1 MHNELAVYLMLMV
14 ILLIDIIKNKLKE
27 IYMINKLQIINNKIK
42 QIENKFDMN
51 KLVFKQMKLID
62 KYMNDLE
69 K

>member
-1 MHNELAVYLMLMV
+1 MHNELAVYLMLIV

-27 IYMINKLQIINNKIK
+27 FYMINKLQIINNKIK

>member
-1 MHNELAVYLMLMV
+1 MHNELVIYLMLMA
-14 ILLIDIIKNKLKE
+14 ILLIGITKNKSKE
-27 IYMINKLQIINNKIK
+27 FYMINKLQTINNKIK